1 MKIFCLTLMLLSCLS
16 LTGKETVMQKSDSLG
31 FVPSNKSSALFYD
44 SLAIKASRHKVTRW
58 LYGTMICSAGDSGV
72 SKDLQ
77 SYEYYK
83 GYRNSTIASVS
94 IRSLKVFGPTF
105 DDTARTTQIWIEK
118 AANTL
123 HSSSNL
129 YVIQKNLWFK
139 DGQSL
144 YPDLMMDNERLLR
157 SLPYLKDVRI
167 IITPRTLSPNLVD
180 VLVLTQ
186 DVFSFGITGGIGSI
200 NKGEVGV
207 YDKNILGVGHEIGT
221 TIVGHADMKP
231 HIGFET
237 YYSVNNIMGRFINF
251 SAGYANTYLR
261 EGFFVSLDRDFLR
274 PQSVYAGG
282 LSVFRS
288 FRSDRIGLSDRVISE
303 TLLNYLYLDGWYGR
317 RLKLGVN
324 PNDSRFQMTLA
335 GRIRY
340 SHFYERPLPDTNSKQ
355 YFANSTAGTPDDLI
369 PILQRLRNSP
379 NLTLA
384 QIDAI
389 RSDLG
394 NIAGRAIQSG
404 DRRLSSV
411 ASQMADDIGSYIDE
425 SAATGQGFSPEQ
437 AAAYQEARTLRR
449 QQGDTFERGAVGA
462 TLKRGQFGEQSP
474 ASTVPADL
482 FFRGGGSPEAAQ
494 QFIAAAGGRPR
505 ALQAAQ
511 NYLSTMLRQNVM
523 AADGTIDAA
532 RLARFQNDYSGA
544 LHAFPELRAGIQNVA
559 DAQAIVDQATLTQ
572 TARQA
577 EMAGSPLN
585 QFLTKNPTEAVS
597 TILKSQN
604 SQAAVGR
611 IMEQLR
617 DNPASLA
624 AFKRSVVEWFRG
636 SIENAGV
643 QPVSG
648 EPLQSFAK
656 LKSIMDNK
664 LPTLRQIFTPAEI
677 DVMQAFA
684 DQMGQEARVMGSKP
698 LGSNTFA
705 NLASRYLVDRATN
718 SIAPMTGKN
727 VSSMTPGLSWLLRGT
742 DVSIRDAINNALL
755 NPSAASR
762 MVEAASKIPTNS
774 PVMALVALKRG
785 LTGQLG
791 IQAINSGQQNINL
804 PSQIME
810 FLDRLQNPIPP
821 KEQLNG
827 R

>member
-1 MKIFCLTLMLLSCLS
+1 MPEDILAKHLVKGRNLFSVQTFCNYLNTFRFWNWIGCVMKIFCLTLMLLSCLS

-31 FVPSNKSSALFYD
+31 LVPSNKSSALFYD

-139 DGQSL
+139 EGQSL
-144 YPDLMMDNERLLR
+144 DPDLMMDNERLLR

-340 SHFYERPLPDTNSKQ
+340 SHFYERPLPDANSKQ
-355 YFANSTAGTPDDLI
+355 YFANSTLYLGGLSFSHRSYVRDYLVYSYGITEDIPKGYLYELVFGLDHNEFKDRGYGHVFLSSGNLFKNSPFYFYTSLGVGSYFTRSYLEQGIIDLKVDFI
-369 PILQRLRNSP
+369 SRLFNICNVKSRQFIKLNYTFGINRFDIENLRLLNNYGIRGFGSEIGIGKQRLSLNIE
-379 NLTLA
+379 NVMF
-384 QIDAI
+384 QK
-389 RSDLG
+389 RSILNFQSAFFSFIDLG
-394 NIAGRAIQSG
+394 LVGPSNQSIFTQKYYAGVGVGLRIRNENLVFKTIQ
-404 DRRLSSV
+404 L
-411 ASQMADDIGSYIDE
+411 
-425 SAATGQGFSPEQ
+425 
-437 AAAYQEARTLRR
+437 
-449 QQGDTFERGAVGA
+449 
-462 TLKRGQFGEQSP
+462 
-474 ASTVPADL
+474 
-482 FFRGGGSPEAAQ
+482 
-494 QFIAAAGGRPR
+494 
-505 ALQAAQ
+505 
-511 NYLSTMLRQNVM
+511 
-523 AADGTIDAA
+523 
-532 RLARFQNDYSGA
+532 RLAFYPNHPSDVSPFGFVLDGVSKTRFYT
-544 LHAFPELRAGIQNVA
+544 F
-559 DAQAIVDQATLTQ
+559 
-572 TARQA
+572 
-577 EMAGSPLN
+577 
-585 QFLTKNPTEAVS
+585 
-597 TILKSQN
+597 
-604 SQAAVGR
+604 
-611 IMEQLR
+611 
-617 DNPASLA
+617 
-624 AFKRSVVEWFRG
+624 
-636 SIENAGV
+636 
-643 QPVSG
+643 QPRRP
-648 EPLQSFAK
+648 EPLRF
-656 LKSIMDNK
+656 
-664 LPTLRQIFTPAEI
+664 E
-677 DVMQAFA
+677 
-684 DQMGQEARVMGSKP
+684 
-698 LGSNTFA
+698 
-705 NLASRYLVDRATN
+705 
-718 SIAPMTGKN
+718 
-727 VSSMTPGLSWLLRGT
+727 
-742 DVSIRDAINNALL
+742 
-755 NPSAASR
+755 
-762 MVEAASKIPTNS
+762 
-774 PVMALVALKRG
+774 
-785 LTGQLG
+785 
-791 IQAINSGQQNINL
+791 
-804 PSQIME
+804 
-810 FLDRLQNPIPP
+810 
-821 KEQLNG
+821 
-827 R
+827 